1 MNKAEIFQ
9 AFRRNFHRAGLSLK
23 KHSPEILV
31 VAGVAGAVTSAVM
44 ACKATTKL
52 SGILDESKKEI
63 NQIHEYVD
71 EHGFSEEYTEDDSK
85 KDLTIVYA
93 HTGLNLIKLYAP
105 SVILGALSIASILA
119 SNNIIRKRNMALAA
133 AYAAV
138 DSNFKDYRK
147 RVIERFGKELDKE
160 LKYNIKAKEIEETV
174 VDENG
179 EETVVKKTVNTATIE
194 GHSEFAKFFDEQS
207 SCWSKDAD
215 YNLMF
220 LKRVQDQANDKL
232 ATRGHLFLNEVYD
245 MLDIPRTRAG
255 AIVGWIYDKNREDSD
270 GFVDFGLYDNAL
282 NDEAKRLFIN
292 GNERSVLL
300 DFNVDGV
307 IYDLI
312 K

>member
-9 AFRRNFHRAGLSLK
+9 AFSRNFHRAGLSLK

-52 SGILDESKKEI
+52 SGILEESKKEI

-93 HTGLNLIKLYAP
+93 HTGLNLVKLYAP

-160 LKYNIKAKEIEETV
+160 LKYNIKVKEIEETV

-220 LKRVQDQANDKL
+220 LNRVQDQANDKL
-232 ATRGHLFLNEVYD
+232 KARGHLFLNEVYD

>member
-1 MNKAEIFQ
+1 M
-9 AFRRNFHRAGLSLK
+9 
-23 KHSPEILV
+23 
-31 VAGVAGAVTSAVM
+31 AGVAGAVTSAVM

-52 SGILDESKKEI
+52 SGILEESKKEI

-93 HTGLNLIKLYAP
+93 HTGLNLVKLYAP

-220 LKRVQDQANDKL
+220 LNRVQDQANDKL
-232 ATRGHLFLNEVYD
+232 KARGHLFLNEVYD

>member
-9 AFRRNFHRAGLSLK
+9 AFSRNFHRACLSLK

-160 LKYNIKAKEIEETV
+160 LKYNVKEKEIEETV

-179 EETVVKKTVNTATIE
+179 EETVVKKTVNTATIK